1 MFTSRVTV
9 NFSLRRGQPPNGP
22 SRVSWQ
28 RRATRVGTS
37 ENTSTHYLSSPNWRP
52 AWGTRSNEGS
62 GSRPARTSPAKLDP
76 HLRRHP
82 AHFLRPRLEELPKG
96 AAANTMLE
104 GLEAALRS
112 PNLLANERHCQ
123 LSVIRRG
130 GMQRRL
136 ASGLQL
142 NSLQHILGAA

>member
-1 MFTSRVTV
+1 MNRRMVRAGCRGSVEPPELALLKTRQHTIFRVRAGNRLGEPDRTKGRV
-9 NFSLRRGQPPNGP
+9 LDRLERRRQ
-22 SRVSWQ
+22 
-28 RRATRVGTS
+28 
-37 ENTSTHYLSSPNWRP
+37 NWIP
-52 AWGTRSNEGS
+52 ICAG
-62 GSRPARTSPAKLDP
+62 
-76 HLRRHP
+76 HP

-96 AAANTMLE
+96 AAANAMLE

-130 GMQRRL
+130 GMQCRL